1 MSLLTW
7 ILSHVTLAAFWL
19 WILSFGGA
27 EKIEGWKSFFII
39 GWFAALWTAEQLRL
53 YALCILVLQVP
64 WFIAGLLIPQWR
76 GFAV

>member
-1 MSLLTW
+1 MEVVLY
-7 ILSHVTLAAFWL
+7 
-19 WILSFGGA
+19 
-27 EKIEGWKSFFII
+27 I

-64 WFIAGLLIPQWR
+64 WFIAGLLMPQWR